1 MEWDQFALQVV
12 DVLVLGRGFR
22 LRGGQRDA
30 EGLRGRG
37 GLHLDGLGGGGF
49 VGVAGS
55 GVVVVVDGCGRGDGA
70 AG

>member
-1 MEWDQFALQVV
+1 MERNQLALQVV

-37 GLHLDGLGGGGF
+37 GLHLDGLGGSF

-55 GVVVVVDGCGRGDGA
+55 GIVVVDRGGRGDGA